1 MAELKTKRT
10 DASVTAFLNQVK
22 DEHVRADCF
31 QIVDMMKKA
40 SQTEPKMW
48 GSAIVG
54 FGEIHLKYQT
64 GRELDWFPIGF
75 SPRKQ
80 NLTLYFTG
88 GFEPHRAS
96 LEKLGKHTLGSGCL
110 YIKKLADVD
119 GQVLQKM
126 ITDTVKAQSKKK
138 A

>member
-54 FGEIHLKYQT
+54 FGEIHL
-64 GRELDWFPIGF
+64 
-75 SPRKQ
+75 
-80 NLTLYFTG
+80 
-88 GFEPHRAS
+88 
-96 LEKLGKHTLGSGCL
+96 
-110 YIKKLADVD
+110 
-119 GQVLQKM
+119 
-126 ITDTVKAQSKKK
+126 
-138 A
+138 